1 MSATYH
7 LQQYQRQAIL
17 SSSPEQLVLKL
28 YDFGVQACLRG
39 DRAKLRMVLVELIS
53 SLNFEQGGELASRLY
68 TLYEYCLTESAAGDL
83 AVVGEIMSGL
93 REAWRDGVM
102 TRQAA

>member
-1 MSATYH
+1 MSAPYQ

-39 DRAKLRMVLVELIS
+39 DRAKLRMVLVELVS
-53 SLNFEQGGELASRLY
+53 SLNFEKGGELASRLY

-83 AVVGEIMSGL
+83 TVVGDILEGL
-93 REAWRDGVM
+93 RDAWREGVL
-102 TRQAA
+102 TRKAA

>member
-1 MSATYH
+1 MSAPYP

-39 DRAKLRMVLVELIS
+39 DRAKLRMVLVELVS
-53 SLNFEQGGELASRLY
+53 SLNFEKGGELASRLY
-68 TLYEYCLTESAAGDL
+68 TLYEYCLAQSAEGDL
-83 AVVGEIMSGL
+83 SAVGDLLSGL
-93 REAWRDGVM
+93 REAWRDGVLA
-102 TRQAA
+102 RRAA

>member
-1 MSATYH
+1 MSAPYQ

-28 YDFGVQACLRG
+28 YDLGVQACLRG
-39 DRAKLRMVLVELIS
+39 DRAKLRMVLVELVS
-53 SLNFEQGGELASRLY
+53 SLNFEKGGELASRLY

-83 AVVGEIMSGL
+83 AVVGDLIGGL
-93 REAWRDGVM
+93 REAWRDGVLA
-102 TRQAA
+102 RKAA